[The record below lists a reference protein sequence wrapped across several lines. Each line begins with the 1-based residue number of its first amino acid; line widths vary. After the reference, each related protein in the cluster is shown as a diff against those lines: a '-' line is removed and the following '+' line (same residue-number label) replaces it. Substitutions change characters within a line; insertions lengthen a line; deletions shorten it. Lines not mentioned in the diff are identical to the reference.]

1 MKCVELKCIKCG
13 NMAFLPWKDGIICIR
28 GDCIGKLFPLTT
40 DNDAVAE
47 SPACNDWV
55 MCRCK
60 NVQMGSY
67 GNQLW
72 VHPPSHMPKDNGY
85 CLDRCIAEEVM
96 QLWMKGITTTGCC
109 CGHGKVASFI
119 GVIDSDIPRMKEMG
133 YKVAPNKSR
142 PGDEDSFYAKGI

>member
-1 MKCVELKCIKCG
+1 MDAKSCNICKGKGLLMDGASSTTTCDSCG
-13 NMAFLPWKDGIICIR
+13 GTGISGGYKKQPSIEQSKLNDGV
-28 GDCIGKLFPLTT
+28 K
-40 DNDAVAE
+40 
-47 SPACNDWV
+47 
-55 MCRCK
+55 CRCE

-96 QLWMKGITTTGCC
+96 QLWMKDITTTGCC

-119 GVIDSDIPRMKEMG
+119 GVIDSDIPKMKELG
-133 YKVAPNKSR
+133 YKVASNKSR
-142 PGDEDSFYAKGI
+142 LGDEDSFYAKGT